1 MKTEIEMN
9 RQDCDFDYQLKICSS
24 HKSEKKEKHMPER
37 INKEKTQDKREC
49 MKGWER

>member
-9 RQDCDFDYQLKICSS
+9 RQDGYFDYQLQICSS
-24 HKSEKKEKHMPER
+24 YKSEKKEKHKPER
-37 INKEKTQDKREC
+37 INKEKTQDKRES